1 MARKIPVLI
10 DEEVYY
16 HLQQLSVPHA
26 RDLGE
31 VVRYLLLQE
40 ECRTAATPAAV
51 ERTLRRR
58 DRLAELQDGRGKVV
72 NGH

>member
-26 RDLGE
+26 KDLGE
-31 VVRYLLLQE
+31 VVRYLLLKE
-40 ECRTAATPAAV
+40 ECRTSGTSATT
-51 ERTLRRR
+51 EGSLRRR
-58 DRLAELQDGRGKVV
+58 DLLAELQDRCGKVV
-72 NGH
+72 NGN

>member
-16 HLQQLSVPHA
+16 HLQQLRVPNA
-26 RDLGE
+26 KDLGE
-31 VVRYLLLQE
+31 VVRYLLLKE
-40 ECRTAATPAAV
+40 EGRNNDAPDTT
-51 ERTLRRR
+51 EGTLRRR
-58 DRLAELQDGRGKVV
+58 DLLAELQVRCGKSV

>member
-26 RDLGE
+26 KDLSD
-31 VVRYLLLQE
+31 VVRYLLLRE
-40 ECRTAATPAAV
+40 EGCANGTPSTA
-51 ERTLRRR
+51 ERMLRQR
-58 DRLAELQDGRGKVV
+58 DLLAELHHRCGLVANDR
-72 NGH
+72 